1 MNEVIIANEG
11 RNAGIEELLRM
22 LQIANMLHER
32 QQIDLLMNYM
42 AESEKNYAAIMQ
54 ELNEIKSQ
62 MKELLDRPVNEP
74 AASENKKVF
83 SGLVEQAGNTVEV
96 QKQKLENIR
105 QDLNTK
111 AEQIIQN
118 FKNMGTKALN
128 NVCSFLGIQEKLIE
142 MRDHARSAEMDMKNA
157 VEKLDGIENELSTAA
172 AHVRTAGRIVSNKEQ
187 SLSGDP
193 GKEAMENKGSVLF
206 RMLRNHY
213 QKRQNTYTKRAERLN
228 GAIEDFCALE
238 QKASVIKK
246 LSENREKIAV
256 NDKGDRDE
264 SRISLTEHKKDEI
277 ER

>member
-228 GAIEDFCALE
+228 GAIEDFRALE